1 MGVAFLDGQKKS
13 GGIKLNDVIE
23 DYKYV
28 AAGKE
33 IKVGDFVNYINGIA
47 GKVDYGESVDTQLS
61 TASYSG
67 YIISAV
73 QLDENRV
80 FVAHSY
86 GDSINN
92 YYLYGMIVT
101 INGATITC
109 GTDTQLSTNEYT
121 GRDISVQLL
130 PNGNVF
136 IAHGYS
142 SAYRLYAM
150 IVAID
155 GDTITAGPDT
165 GLVTNTSHGGMCI
178 STVLLDENRVFI
190 AHCYNSSNKYLYGM
204 VVTIDGTTITKGTDT
219 ALNSS
224 IKSTGN
230 SISACLLPNGNVFIA
245 HSYNTT
251 LQLYGIVVTIDGTT
265 ITKGT
270 DTAITQISEAGR
282 TISTKLLPNGN
293 VFIAHSNNSSDQLY
307 GIVCTISGTTITYGT
322 DTVIDSTQR
331 TAETLDTV
339 LLDNGQVLI
348 LYNYASSNELHGIL
362 TTISGT
368 TITLGTATLLGETQD
383 STYGEG
389 MSALLLA
396 NGLIF
401 MAHAYAP
408 TGTSTPLYAR
418 LFGIDYENNIPTNN
432 IVITKYE
439 QQVTPAEETPFDA
452 IALSDGI
459 GGTETAHNEQVLIA
473 RPNVEVV

>member
-1 MGVAFLDGQKKS
+1 MGLAYLDGQKKS

-47 GKVDYGESVDTQLS
+47 REVDYGESVDTQLS

-80 FVAHSY
+80 FIAHSY
-86 GDSINN
+86 GDAINN

-101 INGATITC
+101 INGNTITC
-109 GTDTQLSTNEYT
+109 ETDTQLSTTTYT

-142 SAYRLYAM
+142 SNYRLYAM
-150 IVAID
+150 IVTIE
-155 GDTITAGPDT
+155 GNTITAGPDT
-165 GLVTNTSHGGMCI
+165 ALVTNTTYGGMYI
-178 STVLLDENRVFI
+178 STVLLDDNRVFI
-190 AHCYNSSNKYLYGM
+190 AHCYNGDNKYLYGM

-219 ALNSS
+219 VLNSS
-224 IKSTGN
+224 TKSTGN

-251 LQLYGIVVTIDGTT
+251 LQLYGMVVTIDGTT

-270 DTAITQISEAGR
+270 DTAIIQTSEAGR

-307 GIVCTISGTTITYGT
+307 GIVCTISGTTIAYGT

-348 LYNYASSNELHGIL
+348 LYNYAISNDLYGIL

-432 IVITKYE
+432 IVIAEYE